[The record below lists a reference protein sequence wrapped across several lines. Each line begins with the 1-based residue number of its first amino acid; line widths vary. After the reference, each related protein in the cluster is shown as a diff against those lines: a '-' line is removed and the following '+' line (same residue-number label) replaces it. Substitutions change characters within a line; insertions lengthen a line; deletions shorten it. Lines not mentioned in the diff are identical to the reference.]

1 MHPGQSGSGFGT
13 ATSTW
18 TPAGLDPPRR
28 GGYGGAGSGF
38 GGYGGAPTGT
48 PAGFDPPR
56 RGGYGG
62 GTPTGTPAGFDPPRR
77 GGYGGGLSARGGY
90 VGGHY
95 AQGVK
100 TEPGGET
107 NHQYSETPDPRVFQ
121 GIRPKAFSGSKDREE
136 ARRFVR
142 RFEHYCSTI
151 KANPAA
157 WGAMFPMYLEGHASD
172 WAMTAPMTELQCDWG
187 RLREEFLRRF
197 GPSVLEASNEYIQA
211 WLGDKLHQGDAYD
224 AGKVREYGFRWRE
237 KADLVQSNC
246 PFEVVL
252 AFIFERSLPPW
263 MHEKMAAMKGEKL
276 TDQPSVATLADWAEK
291 LAATTK
297 PGKESPQQAARAN
310 CVADVAASP
319 RELQAH
325 LHYTHGACPWLTE
338 AEFNERKTT
347 RRCYGCGSAAH
358 LFPACQ
364 SPNGKALQ
372 KIARRDTPAAQQ
384 RGRKPFKRVAR
395 AQQVEAGVTGDDTV
409 PEQGR
414 LPEVDET
421 EESLSEDSGSFSGN
435 E

>member
-1 MHPGQSGSGFGT
+1 MAAPRECGYPAGEIGHDDLGEQSPDKMDHSYDEESPDKVDHPQLVTSLCKDPQKERAEEWDRKEEECERREALLARERALLMEELQVLRLSEQVRQARSGSPPTMGTMGPQQADVHPGQSGSGFGT

-38 GGYGGAPTGT
+38 GGYGGA
-48 PAGFDPPR
+48 
-56 RGGYGG
+56 
-62 GTPTGTPAGFDPPRR
+62 PTGTPAGFDPPRR

-157 WGAMFPMYLEGHASD
+157 WGAMFPMYLDGHASD

-211 WLGDKLHQGDAYD
+211 WLGDKLHQVGFSEPLRWMARPPDA
-224 AGKVREYGFRWRE
+224 
-237 KADLVQSNC
+237 
-246 PFEVVL
+246 
-252 AFIFERSLPPW
+252 
-263 MHEKMAAMKGEKL
+263 
-276 TDQPSVATLADWAEK
+276 
-291 LAATTK
+291 
-297 PGKESPQQAARAN
+297 
-310 CVADVAASP
+310 
-319 RELQAH
+319 
-325 LHYTHGACPWLTE
+325 
-338 AEFNERKTT
+338 
-347 RRCYGCGSAAH
+347 
-358 LFPACQ
+358 
-364 SPNGKALQ
+364 
-372 KIARRDTPAAQQ
+372 
-384 RGRKPFKRVAR
+384 
-395 AQQVEAGVTGDDTV
+395 
-409 PEQGR
+409 
-414 LPEVDET
+414 
-421 EESLSEDSGSFSGN
+421 
-435 E
+435 